1 MNETPFDKFLE
12 VLKSCDVAEKA
23 ILEQYLGDEVKQYKV
38 KPIRYSV
45 EKHNYGVSVTIG
57 GDISFRFDSHG
68 NLIEVFNYRFS

>member
-12 VLKSCDVAEKA
+12 VLKSSDAADRA
-23 ILEQYLGDEVKQYKV
+23 ILEKYLGDEVKQYKV
-38 KPIRYSV
+38 KPLSYSV

-57 GDISFRFDSHG
+57 GDIAFRFDSNG